1 MGFEALSPKAAA
13 DRARYGD
20 RLPPGQRLS
29 EKWPVLHYGS
39 PPEIALDSWE
49 LSVSGLVAQSQK
61 LDWLS
66 LLALPQSERTSDAHC
81 VTRWSTFDNVWTGVA
96 ATDILALAPPK
107 PEAKFVVA
115 HAYGGYSANLPLSV
129 FAENDVIL
137 AHSHASA
144 PLTLEHGWPLR
155 LVVPSRYFWKSVK
168 WLRALEFVADD
179 QPGFWERYGYHNEG
193 DPWQEQRFTHG
204 RSRTGAY

>member
-20 RLPPGQRLS
+20 RLPPGQRVS

-39 PPEIALDSWE
+39 VPDIDLDSWQ
-49 LSVSGLVAQSQK
+49 LSLSGLVEEPLA
-61 LDWLS
+61 LDWEAV
-66 LLALPQSERTSDAHC
+66 LALPQSTTTSDAHC
-81 VTRWSTFDNVWTGVA
+81 VTRWSTFDNAWTGVA
-96 ATDILALAPPK
+96 AADLLALVQPQSA
-107 PEAKFVVA
+107 ARFVVA

-129 FAENDVIL
+129 FAQDDVIL
-137 AHSHASA
+137 AHSHGGA
-144 PLTLEHGWPLR
+144 PLTPEHGWPLR

-168 WLRALEFVADD
+168 WLRALEFVAED

-193 DPWQEQRFTHG
+193 DPWQGQRFARG